1 MLDKPS
7 RAEALVMHVL
17 HDWETLPLEQ
27 MTEHLPELSWS
38 ELFHAVDRLSRRG
51 EVVLRRRGFA
61 YHLSL
66 PSLNGVSA

>member
-1 MLDKPS
+1 MLHEPS
-7 RAEALVMHVL
+7 RAEALILHVL
-17 HDWETLPLEQ
+17 HEWDSLPLEQ
-27 MTEHLPELSWS
+27 MTEQLPELSWS

-51 EVVLRRRGFA
+51 EVVLRRSGFV